1 MGIRFNADEIFE
13 IAEKIEQNGVAF
25 YGAAAERVADES
37 AKEFLGKL
45 SEWEKTHVEIFAAMR
60 RELSG
65 KALAETTYDPDNQ
78 AALYLGAL
86 ADTKVFDAD
95 ADPAAL
101 IGDDVSVIDILNTA
115 LGLEKD
121 SILFYVGMRDL
132 VPGDLGKDRLE
143 GIIAEEMS
151 HVTMLNDEIA
161 KLQ

>member
-78 AALYLGAL
+78 AALYLQAMVYGR
-86 ADTKVFDAD
+86 VFGL
-95 ADPAAL
+95 DPSAVL
-101 IGDDVSVIDILNTA
+101 GGKESDEDILKIA
-115 LGLEKD
+115 IDLEKD
-121 SILFYVGMRDL
+121 SVIFYQSMKEV
-132 VPGDLGKDRLE
+132 VPGTGGKEKIDA
-143 GIIAEEMS
+143 IITEEIG
-151 HVTMLNDEIA
+151 HIVILRNQLYVLKE
-161 KLQ
+161 